1 MLKVPKGDMFAY
13 PQKSA
18 GYWDKNRSQS
28 LVSNFTFPSSAIV
41 IIQL

>member
-13 PQKSA
+13 PQKIA
-18 GYWDKNRSQS
+18 GYWDKNRSHS